1 MQKSIKFL
9 DITSTTQGKENKQ
22 EVVRLIA
29 ASEKR
34 QYETIQGELIFHTQT
49 LMQQMQQMTELI
61 QQKQKRPPTTPIKTR
76 KYCPSKRVSCTC
88 TSPNSIKYSLSD
100 SDSEVGTVDSDPML
114 SD

>member
-88 TSPNSIKYSLSD
+88 TSPKDYQVLVPVVPIVLID
-100 SDSEVGTVDSDPML
+100 SKKGIRC
-114 SD
+114 